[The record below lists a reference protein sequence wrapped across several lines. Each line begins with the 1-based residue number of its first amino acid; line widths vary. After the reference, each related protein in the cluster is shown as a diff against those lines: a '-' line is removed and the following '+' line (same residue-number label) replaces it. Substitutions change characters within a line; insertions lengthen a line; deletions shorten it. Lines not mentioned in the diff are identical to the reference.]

1 MDEQTF
7 QPTEELFEP
16 GEYLDQR
23 GPGYFSILAKPS
35 GRAKQSSYELQHL
48 STVVKAANPR
58 IDTWITQCVF
68 NRANRRAVNVES
80 VGLLFADLDTYHSP
94 TLTQKTPE
102 EQAELLVAFCAE
114 EGIPAP
120 SIVLFSGRGLQA
132 KWLLTE
138 ALGPLSIPDWKA
150 AELAL
155 VRLLEPLCADQAAK
169 DVSRV
174 LRLDRTVNTKSGEV
188 CRIVWTASGV
198 ETVLARYDFTELA
211 ENLTARFPER
221 AESKRSERKV
231 STRVVRFPSRFS
243 LSKLNWYRLYDLRSL
258 WVMRGGV
265 PIGFREITL
274 FWELNFL
281 LRAEP
286 GKVSDLWKEA
296 EALAAQ
302 IDPHSGWYQQSDLST
317 LYRKAREARAG
328 ATVEYQG
335 RTYPPLYTP
344 RNQTLIDLFRIT
356 PEEER
361 QLRTIISSAE
371 RNRRRREKRWAEGT
385 KPQPYRSSKPWED
398 EGISRATWYRTR
410 DRE

>member
-1 MDEQTF
+1 
-7 QPTEELFEP
+7 
-16 GEYLDQR
+16 
-23 GPGYFSILAKPS
+23 
-35 GRAKQSSYELQHL
+35 
-48 STVVKAANPR
+48 
-58 IDTWITQCVF
+58 
-68 NRANRRAVNVES
+68 
-80 VGLLFADLDTYHSP
+80 
-94 TLTQKTPE
+94 
-102 EQAELLVAFCAE
+102 
-114 EGIPAP
+114 
-120 SIVLFSGRGLQA
+120 
-132 KWLLTE
+132 
-138 ALGPLSIPDWKA
+138 
-150 AELAL
+150 
-155 VRLLEPLCADQAAK
+155 
-169 DVSRV
+169 
-174 LRLDRTVNTKSGEV
+174 VNTKSGEV